1 MTLETRQSYRKNG
14 RCSSSS
20 REVAAANK
28 VHANLV
34 VPKFC
39 TEKFTKFSSC
49 WLRRW
54 FGRSSWSSS
63 LVGSL
68 CSFVQLNHFLFHS
81 DDEGFGKGSSRPP
94 LPLPKSLMLDLI
106 PSWPSN
112 HFEIGTYQAVHCT
125 ALIPWFLLNGFG
137 HAFRPCSS
145 HIRGN
150 STDIISKQTVY
161 KCNEIK
167 LLCWMALIVPENAH
181 LQLEIVSLTTL
192 L

>member
-1 MTLETRQSYRKNG
+1 MQFISITSLSLYWVGLFIIEEKGCKNKSSISSLPENWLKIDQPYLWLWKLGKAIG
-14 RCSSSS
+14 RM
-20 REVAAANK
+20 EDAAANK

-81 DDEGFGKGSSRPP
+81 DDEGFGKGLQGRHCHCRSRWCWTWYH
-94 LPLPKSLMLDLI
+94 L
-106 PSWPSN
+106 
-112 HFEIGTYQAVHCT
+112 
-125 ALIPWFLLNGFG
+125 G
-137 HAFRPCSS
+137 HQ
-145 HIRGN
+145 
-150 STDIISKQTVY
+150 IILK
-161 KCNEIK
+161 
-167 LLCWMALIVPENAH
+167 
-181 LQLEIVSLTTL
+181 
-192 L
+192 